1 MKAKYFTEISV
12 ARLRS
17 EAEKRLD
24 LYYSSEDL
32 ANLASMDAVRDSR
45 VDMLSFADRLSYA
58 EPVSGTDVDNA
69 LCVFDALKS
78 LKPKQAADE
87 RLWVYLCHNECA
99 DYVRRRWLGERPVSD
114 DVARSRVLNHFF
126 ARDNRALIRDNGIS
140 RLWWLGHIAHRIDS
154 ENPRQFLEIVLHR
167 QDVRSAL
174 LERPSVAMN
183 ERVLRSIYE
192 VMLEHWQSDRELFQR
207 ETFRRWMVGLN
218 RRGGVI
224 LLDALDSSQLDELV
238 RGEARIAL
246 ES

>member
-1 MKAKYFTEISV
+1 MKVRYFTEISV
-12 ARLRS
+12 ERLRS
-17 EAEKRLD
+17 EAQNCLD
-24 LYYSSEDL
+24 MYYSDDDL
-32 ANLASMDAVRDSR
+32 GKLAPMDAVRESR
-45 VDMLSFADRLSYA
+45 VEMMSFVDRITYT
-58 EPVSGTDVDNA
+58 EPASDTDVENA
-69 LCVFDALKS
+69 LCVFDALKA
-78 LKPKQAADE
+78 LTPQQAADE

-99 DYVRRRWLGERPVSD
+99 DYVRWRWLGERPESD

-183 ERVLRSIYE
+183 ESVLRSIYE
-192 VMLEHWQSDRELFQR
+192 VMLEHWQSGSELFQR
-207 ETFRRWMVGLN
+207 EIFRRWMVGLN

-238 RGEARIAL
+238 RSEARVAL

>member
-1 MKAKYFTEISV
+1 MRARYYTETSV
-12 ARLRS
+12 AGLRDEAKNRLS
-17 EAEKRLD
+17 V
-24 LYYSSEDL
+24 YYSHEDL
-32 ANLASMDAVRDSR
+32 ANLAPMDAVRDSR
-45 VDMLSFADRLSYA
+45 VEMQSFADRLIYSK
-58 EPVSGTDVDNA
+58 PVSDTDVENA

-78 LKPKQAADE
+78 LTPQQAADE
-87 RLWVYLCHNECA
+87 RLWVHLCHNECA
-99 DYVRRRWLGERPVSD
+99 DYVRRRWLGVRPESD

-183 ERVLRSIYE
+183 ERVLHSIYE
-192 VMLEHWQSDRELFQR
+192 VMLEHWQSDRALFQR
-207 ETFRRWMVGLN
+207 EPFRRWMVGLN

-238 RGEARIAL
+238 RHEARVAL

>member
-1 MKAKYFTEISV
+1 MKVRYFTEISV
-12 ARLRS
+12 ERLRS
-17 EAEKRLD
+17 EAQNHLD
-24 LYYSSEDL
+24 TYYSGEDL
-32 ANLASMDAVRDSR
+32 AKLASMDAVRDSR
-45 VDMLSFADRLSYA
+45 VDMIYFADRLTYT
-58 EPVSGTDVDNA
+58 EPVSDTDVENA

-78 LKPKQAADE
+78 LTPQQAADE
-87 RLWVYLCHNECA
+87 RLWVYLCHTDCA
-99 DYVRRRWLGERPVSD
+99 DYVRWRWLGDRPVSD
-114 DVARSRVLNHFF
+114 DEALSRVLNHFF

-154 ENPRQFLEIVLHR
+154 ENPRQFLEVVLHR

-192 VMLEHWQSDRELFQR
+192 VMLEHWQSGRELFQR

-238 RGEARIAL
+238 RDEASVAL